1 LFWPSLTPRHEGIIS
16 GRSPK
21 YLAAFGGSLREK
33 TETLGTT
40 DIPDN
45 EKTQQTEGNEGSKV
59 VPN

>member
-1 LFWPSLTPRHEGIIS
+1 
-16 GRSPK
+16 
-21 YLAAFGGSLREK
+21 LAGFGGSLREK

-40 DIPDN
+40 DIPDK